1 MQKNKIMEIQASP
14 KLSPLQLELLKVY
27 SFNPTE
33 EELLQIKEIL
43 ARFFAKRFTDRVAQ
57 AAEAKGVTDDDL
69 DRWLNETSQ

>member
-1 MQKNKIMEIQASP
+1 MQKNKIMEMQASQ

-57 AAEAKGVTDDDL
+57 AAEAKGITDDDL
-69 DRWLNETSQ
+69 DRWLNETNQ

>member
-1 MQKNKIMEIQASP
+1 MEIQTSP
-14 KLSPLQLELLKVY
+14 KLSLLQLELLKVY

-57 AAEAKGVTDDDL
+57 AAEAKGVTDEDL
-69 DRWLNETSQ
+69 DRWLKETNQ